1 MFCLFVINEKAWLLG
16 RAGCWEGPFSPPD
29 SLDGLPT
36 VPSSQTTS
44 LAAGTL
50 TAHTA
55 LQDLICPPTPCW
67 EGALNQLDQPW
78 VTGPSF
84 DLWVTSAQ
92 EYTSLGLWVTMGGF
106 SNSANFVSQGI
117 SQLADF
123 PQLNIILHPPF
134 RPVPSH
140 PLQRRERRG
149 LGEHTR
155 QPSLLTFRL

>member
-36 VPSSQTTS
+36 VPSSQITS

-55 LQDLICPPTPCW
+55 LQDLICPPISCW
-67 EGALNQLDQPW
+67 EGALNRLDQPW

-106 SNSANFVSQGI
+106 SNSANFVS
-117 SQLADF
+117 
-123 PQLNIILHPPF
+123 
-134 RPVPSH
+134 
-140 PLQRRERRG
+140 
-149 LGEHTR
+149 
-155 QPSLLTFRL
+155 